1 MKTKDIT
8 TIAICL
14 ALMCVLSPLSIPLS
28 GGVPISLATFVVM
41 VLAIVLKQYKSMIVV
56 ALYLLLGLIG
66 LPVFGN
72 FSSGASILF
81 GMTGGYLFGYLL
93 LAYITG
99 LFASKFESKETKIK
113 NIYLMLGMILGTV
126 ALYILGTAYFMKYT
140 GMNLQSSMMACV
152 IPFIPGDLIKM
163 VVALIISPRIEKLA
177 K

>member
-8 TIAICL
+8 VLAICT
-14 ALMCVLSPLSIPLS
+14 ALMCVLSPISIPLA

-56 ALYLLLGLIG
+56 ALYLVLGLIG

-99 LFASKFESKETKIK
+99 LFASKYESKDLKTK
-113 NIYLMLGMILGTV
+113 NIYLMLGMVIGTA
-126 ALYILGTAYFMKYT
+126 ALYVLGTAYFMKFT
-140 GMNLQSSMMACV
+140 GMNLASSMMACV

>member
-99 LFASKFESKETKIK
+99 LFASKFESKEAKIK
-113 NIYLMLGMILGTV
+113 NIYLMSGMILGTA

-163 VVALIISPRIEKLA
+163 IVALIVSPRIEKLA

>member
-113 NIYLMLGMILGTV
+113 NIYLMLGMILGTA